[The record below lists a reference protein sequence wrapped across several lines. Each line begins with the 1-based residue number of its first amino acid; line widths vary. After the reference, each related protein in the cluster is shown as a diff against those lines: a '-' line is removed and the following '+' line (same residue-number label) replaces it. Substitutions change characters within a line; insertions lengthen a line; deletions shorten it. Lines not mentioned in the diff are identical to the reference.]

1 MKKLVLL
8 GIVAAV
14 ACAAYAYPTL
24 GGPSGLLT
32 VPDAAVTPAGQ
43 IQVAADLFYANG
55 GTDAALPVRALYGF
69 GGNFEFGAVYTTN
82 EATDNDAVLGTV
94 NSLSINAKYKLPFEL
109 MGAGTAV
116 GASFTDPGGDFDSF
130 LGAYAV
136 ATKALGDDLSGSAA
150 LVWNNQDDAD
160 FDNDGSVDEANDF
173 SIQLG
178 ADAKVA
184 GLDLILEYVN
194 ALPGSS
200 LNMAVRAPITDA
212 LSAQLGFV
220 GNTSMTTLGLNYA
233 FGAAE

>member
-43 IQVAADLFYANG
+43 IQVAVDQEQVVAPD
-55 GTDAALPVRALYGF
+55 TTLPLRVLYGF
-69 GGNFEFGAVYTTN
+69 GGNLEFGALYQKTEGV
-82 EATDNDAVLGTV
+82 DDAAWNV
-94 NSLSINAKYKLPFEL
+94 NAKYKLPFEL
-109 MGAGTAV
+109 VGAGTAA
-116 GASFTDPGGDFDSF
+116 GAAFNDPGAGDTYIS
-130 LGAYAV
+130 AYFA
-136 ATKALGDDLSGSAA
+136 ATKALGDDLAGTAA
-150 LVWNNQDDAD
+150 LSFSNQEDAAGD
-160 FDNDGSVDEANDF
+160 SSHFMLS
-173 SIQLG
+173 LG

-220 GNTSMTTLGLNYA
+220 GTTTMTTLGLNYA